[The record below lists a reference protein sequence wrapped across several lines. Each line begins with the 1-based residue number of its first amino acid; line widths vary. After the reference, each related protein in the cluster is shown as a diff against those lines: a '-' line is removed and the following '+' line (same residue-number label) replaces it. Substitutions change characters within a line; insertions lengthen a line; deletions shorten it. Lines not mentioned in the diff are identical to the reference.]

1 MVSLLANGRV
11 RALAV
16 TLLFAAF
23 TYMSPANS
31 VTPASAAGSTSTSG
45 GCLPGAIKT
54 KLNDIRAKFGPI
66 TIVSSF
72 RRGARIAG
80 TGRPSYHASC
90 RAVDFHPPKGKY
102 SAVLAYLQR
111 THSGG
116 LGTYSCG
123 MHHLHIDNGPKVRF
137 HHCVSSSGRIAKAG
151 KRRGKRSK
159 SYASL
164 KKRKSQAF
172 VAQAQSKKVKK
183 RNDKRSK
190 ALASLKNGKARAAVA
205 QVQGK
210 QAKKRRKTRKA

>member
-1 MVSLLANGRV
+1 MRPFPANGRFGAFL
-11 RALAV
+11 ALTFLCILTMAQPAV
-16 TLLFAAF
+16 AAKG
-23 TYMSPANS
+23 A
-31 VTPASAAGSTSTSG
+31 STSG
-45 GCLPGAIKT
+45 GCLPGAIKA

-80 TGRPSYHASC
+80 TGRVSLHASC

-137 HHCVSSSGRIAKAG
+137 HHCVSSSGRIAKAR
-151 KRRGKRSK
+151 KRKGKRSK
-159 SYASL
+159 AYASL
-164 KKRKSQAF
+164 KKGKAQAF
-172 VAQAQSKKVKK
+172 VAQGQSKKARKK
-183 RNDKRSK
+183 RKKTKK
-190 ALASLKNGKARAAVA
+190 A
-205 QVQGK
+205 
-210 QAKKRRKTRKA
+210 